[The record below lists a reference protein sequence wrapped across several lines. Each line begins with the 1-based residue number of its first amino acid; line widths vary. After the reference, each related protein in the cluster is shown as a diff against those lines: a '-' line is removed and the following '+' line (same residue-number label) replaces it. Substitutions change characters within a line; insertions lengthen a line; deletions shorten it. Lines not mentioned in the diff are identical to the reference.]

1 MFDMIKNLKFPLVTR
16 KKLEMQIKNNKELNK
31 QRIATNESN
40 IKLQKEL
47 NEKKA
52 MIEDL
57 ERIKHDYAKVIEDV
71 TNRCARISGEKTDL
85 EIKNK
90 SLKNTNKS
98 LRKAV
103 DVQENELRETHAE
116 LMELRAELEERNKK
130 LKDTTISKQCKKCG
144 RFFRVSGENANRVH
158 CDKCIEKMKKRNE
171 V

>member
-57 ERIKHDYAKVIEDV
+57 ERYKHDYAKIIEEV
-71 TNRCARISGEKTDL
+71 TNRCAKISGEKSDL
-85 EIKNK
+85 ELRLSNSKK
-90 SLKNTNKS
+90 TNK
-98 LRKAV
+98 
-103 DVQENELRETHAE
+103 ELKQSIKKLNDE
-116 LMELRAELEERNKK
+116 LVRLSEELEKRNQK
-130 LKDTTISKQCKKCG
+130 LKDVAVSKQCKKCG